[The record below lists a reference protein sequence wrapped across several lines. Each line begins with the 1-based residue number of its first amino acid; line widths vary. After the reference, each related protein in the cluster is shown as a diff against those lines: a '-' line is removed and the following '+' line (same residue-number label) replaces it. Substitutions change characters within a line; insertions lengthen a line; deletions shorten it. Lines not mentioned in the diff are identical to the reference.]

1 MPAAPPRSR
10 AQSTTSGVRERGYFS
25 PWEWLRA
32 WDRRTL
38 FIWPPHAH
46 AMLPTPIVVV
56 NYKAYAQA
64 TGAAALD
71 LTRALERAAQ
81 KVGGSVAV
89 APGPLEL
96 AAVCAATRLAVL
108 AQHVD
113 ALPSGA
119 GTGHVTVEAVK
130 AAGARGS
137 LVNHA
142 EHKVGLE
149 VLQATV
155 DRLRGANLVS
165 LVCAGNVAASR
176 AAAALQPTMVA
187 VEPPELIGGNVS
199 VTTADPGVVSAAVR
213 AVKDLAP
220 SVRVLCGAGVKTGK
234 DVRRALE
241 LGADGV
247 LLASGVAA
255 AKDPEKAMLDILEG
269 LR

>member
-1 MPAAPPRSR
+1 
-10 AQSTTSGVRERGYFS
+10 
-25 PWEWLRA
+25 
-32 WDRRTL
+32 
-38 FIWPPHAH
+38 
-46 AMLPTPIVVV
+46 MLPTPLVVV
-56 NYKAYAQA
+56 NYKVYPQA
-64 TGAAALD
+64 TGAAAVE
-71 LTRALERAAQ
+71 LTRALERVAHR
-81 KVGGSVAV
+81 VGGSVAV

-96 AAVCAATRLAVL
+96 AQVCKATALPVL

-113 ALPSGA
+113 PLAPGA

-130 AAGARGS
+130 AAGAKGS

-155 DRLRGANLVS
+155 DRLRAAGLLS

-176 AAAALQPTMVA
+176 AAAALRPDMVA
-187 VEPPELIGGNVS
+187 VEPPELIGGTVS
-199 VTTADPGVVSAAVR
+199 VTSAEPAIVSGAVR

-220 SVRVLCGAGVKTGK
+220 DVRVLCGAGVKTGK

-255 AKDPEKAMLDILEG
+255 AKDPEKALLDLLEG